1 MGEPPRT
8 AVVGA
13 GVIGASVA
21 HALAERGLD
30 VVLIDRDE
38 AALEGARAS
47 IRAGMRLA
55 RLQRQGPAAPGDLL
69 ARVRFTTE
77 RAGLAR
83 VDVVIENVT
92 EDLEIKLA
100 VHGELDANCA
110 DDCVIAANTSA
121 ISISISISISIARLA
136 AASRRP
142 ERLVGLHF
150 MNPMPLTAMVEVV
163 RGAHTSESTLARVAA
178 LLTSMGKAITVVN
191 DAPGFVVNRVLMPA
205 INEAVAVVYEGT
217 ATAADVDRLFQSCLG
232 HPMGALRTAD
242 LLGLDTV
249 LRTLEVL
256 QDDLGPRC
264 APCPLL
270 REVVARGL
278 LGRKSGQGFFLYTVG
293 IENG

>member
-1 MGEPPRT
+1 MSEIPRI

-30 VVLIDRDE
+30 VVLIDRHE
-38 AALEGARAS
+38 AALDGARAS
-47 IRAGMRLA
+47 IRAGIRLA
-55 RLQRQGPAAPGDLL
+55 RLRRSGPAAPGDPL

-77 RAGLAR
+77 RGGLAH

-100 VHGELDANCA
+100 VHRELDAICGG
-110 DDCVIAANTSA
+110 DCVIAANTSA
-121 ISISISISISIARLA
+121 ISLAKLA

-142 ERLVGLHF
+142 GRLVGLHF
-150 MNPMPLTAMVEVV
+150 MNPVPLTAMVEVV
-163 RGAHTSESTLARVAA
+163 RGAHTSEATLTRVAA
-178 LLTSMGKAITVVN
+178 LLASMGKALTVVN
-191 DAPGFVVNRVLMPA
+191 DAPGFVINRVLMPA
-205 INEAVAVVYEGT
+205 INEAIAVVHEGT
-217 ATAADVDRLFQSCLG
+217 ATAADVDRLFHSCLG
-232 HPMGALRTAD
+232 HPMGPLRTAD
-242 LLGLDTV
+242 LIGLDTV

-256 QDDLGPRC
+256 EDDLGPRC

-270 REVVARGL
+270 REMVSRGL

-293 IENG
+293 PENG

>member
-1 MGEPPRT
+1 MSEPPRI

-30 VVLIDRDE
+30 VVLLDRDE
-38 AALEGARAS
+38 AALDRARAS
-47 IRAGMRLA
+47 IRAGIRLA
-55 RLQRQGPAAPGDLL
+55 RLRRLAPAAPGDLL

-77 RAGLAR
+77 RGALEGA
-83 VDVVIENVT
+83 DVVIENVT

-100 VHGELDANCA
+100 VHRELDAVCA

-121 ISISISISISIARLA
+121 ISLAKLA

-150 MNPMPLTAMVEVV
+150 MNPVPLTAMVEVV
-163 RGAHTSESTLARVAA
+163 RGAHTSESTLARAAA
-178 LLTSMGKAITVVN
+178 LLASMGKAFTVVN
-191 DAPGFVVNRVLMPA
+191 DAPGFVINRVLMPA
-205 INEAVAVVYEGT
+205 INEAIAVVHEGT

-232 HPMGALRTAD
+232 HPMGPLRTAD
-242 LLGLDTV
+242 LIGLDTV

-256 QDDLGPRC
+256 EDDLGPRC

-270 REVVARGL
+270 REMVARGL

-293 IENG
+293 VENG

>member
-1 MGEPPRT
+1 MSEPPRI

-30 VVLIDRDE
+30 VVLLDRDE
-38 AALEGARAS
+38 AALDRARAS
-47 IRAGMRLA
+47 IRAGIRLA
-55 RLQRQGPAAPGDLL
+55 RLRRVGPAAQGDLL

-77 RAGLAR
+77 RGALESA
-83 VDVVIENVT
+83 DVVIENVT
-92 EDLEIKLA
+92 EDLEIKLG
-100 VHGELDANCA
+100 VHRELDAVCA
-110 DDCVIAANTSA
+110 NDCVIAANTSA
-121 ISISISISISIARLA
+121 ISLAKLA

-150 MNPMPLTAMVEVV
+150 MNPVPLTAMVEVV
-163 RGAHTSESTLARVAA
+163 RGAHTSESTLARAAA
-178 LLTSMGKAITVVN
+178 LLASMGKAFTVVN
-191 DAPGFVVNRVLMPA
+191 DAPGFVINRVLMPA
-205 INEAVAVVYEGT
+205 INEAIAVVHEGT

-232 HPMGALRTAD
+232 HPMGPLRTAD
-242 LLGLDTV
+242 LIGLDTV

-256 QDDLGPRC
+256 ADDLGPRC

-270 REVVARGL
+270 REMVARGL

-293 IENG
+293 VDNG